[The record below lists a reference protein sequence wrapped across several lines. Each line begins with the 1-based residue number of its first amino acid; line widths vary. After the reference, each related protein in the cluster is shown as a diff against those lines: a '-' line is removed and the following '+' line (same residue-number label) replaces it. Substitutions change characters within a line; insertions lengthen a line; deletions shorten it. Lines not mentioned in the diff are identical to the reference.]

1 MILTRLQRPL
11 QACVPH
17 LASPTDLLGLFY
29 LEEGWTRIAN
39 WEKQLRVLI
48 QTGGLMA
55 PIHGVTLLTGC
66 SGSLHKDPAVL
77 GKPRVLYTDLD
88 SRSPRLSSIE
98 TQYKTFERSVPH
110 ISFQLWACGGLVNR
124 FYPLLT
130 AQNTLP

>member
-17 LASPTDLLGLFY
+17 LASPTNLLGLFY
-29 LEEGWTRIAN
+29 LEKGWTGIPN

-55 PIHGVTLLTGC
+55 PIHGVTLLTSC
-66 SGSLHKDPAVL
+66 SGSLHKDPAVWGSHESSTL
-77 GKPRVLYTDLD
+77 ILD

-110 ISFQLWACGGLVNR
+110 ISLQLWPAGALSTGSTR
-124 FYPLLT
+124 I
-130 AQNTLP
+130 